1 MLSKSINIHSNFPY
15 CFHID
20 FIQKYV
26 LNHFLLFQ
34 RATPSKKYSS
44 RTNAGDVIASI
55 GNVDN
60 AKWSG
65 SGNKCTIKVHDPME
79 NMSTEEK
86 DSTKD
91 LCQDFKYMFQKLT
104 DKAAGTMIME
114 KSDNPS

>member
-1 MLSKSINIHSNFPY
+1 M
-15 CFHID
+15 
-20 FIQKYV
+20 
-26 LNHFLLFQ
+26 
-34 RATPSKKYSS
+34 
-44 RTNAGDVIASI
+44 
-55 GNVDN
+55 DN

-65 SGNKCTIKVHDPME
+65 SGNKCTIKPHDPME